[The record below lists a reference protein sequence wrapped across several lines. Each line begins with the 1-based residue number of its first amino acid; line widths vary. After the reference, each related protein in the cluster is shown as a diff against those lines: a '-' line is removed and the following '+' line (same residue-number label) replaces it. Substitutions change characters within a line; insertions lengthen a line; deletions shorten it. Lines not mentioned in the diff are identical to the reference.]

1 MLKAAGKGK
10 GPLKGKK
17 STKSQSDS
25 EAISL
30 PVGIQLKNLAN
41 KNLFET
47 IRDEA
52 SKNRSESTDTEGVTE
67 GQGQGTSGVRS
78 TGHKSPNIRNE
89 SDETP
94 RKDSDQSLDK
104 FTRCFEILTN
114 TISAGFSGLKSDIAE
129 LATDHDDY
137 IDEGDS
143 DQSQGSESESDYE
156 SLPRHATNSPT
167 VTVNDILAKV
177 KNVSGSINST
187 STKEGE
193 NESGANL
200 LKVLTKQITAQDLTT
215 DPINNDLAKLVNE
228 LMFKEKADKK
238 LAEQVKESAEKIKRP
253 ENCDSLVCTRVD
265 ELIWSRLQVQTKSMD
280 SRFQQSQL
288 YLIKSVT
295 VLVNLLDKLVS
306 NKDIAKEEMVREMI
320 KAVEML
326 SFSNY
331 ELNMRR
337 RECLKADIDSV
348 NYLSLFSSAVPINQ
362 HLFGGDLGK
371 KLDEIEKTNKA
382 VSKVMTGKQQKPRGQ
397 RNRRFNPY
405 NKGYRRNN
413 PFLGQGPRRGAYG
426 FNRGKAARGKRKQ
439 E

>member
-1 MLKAAGKGK
+1 
-10 GPLKGKK
+10 
-17 STKSQSDS
+17 
-25 EAISL
+25 
-30 PVGIQLKNLAN
+30 
-41 KNLFET
+41 
-47 IRDEA
+47 
-52 SKNRSESTDTEGVTE
+52 
-67 GQGQGTSGVRS
+67 
-78 TGHKSPNIRNE
+78 
-89 SDETP
+89 
-94 RKDSDQSLDK
+94 
-104 FTRCFEILTN
+104 
-114 TISAGFSGLKSDIAE
+114 
-129 LATDHDDY
+129 
-137 IDEGDS
+137 
-143 DQSQGSESESDYE
+143 
-156 SLPRHATNSPT
+156 
-167 VTVNDILAKV
+167 
-177 KNVSGSINST
+177 
-187 STKEGE
+187 
-193 NESGANL
+193 
-200 LKVLTKQITAQDLTT
+200 
-215 DPINNDLAKLVNE
+215 
-228 LMFKEKADKK
+228 
-238 LAEQVKESAEKIKRP
+238 
-253 ENCDSLVCTRVD
+253 
-265 ELIWSRLQVQTKSMD
+265 MD

-362 HLFGGDLGK
+362 HLFGGDLGQ